1 MNLGRLSYKGPKH
14 EPGGFV
20 GRSLKGTF
28 NRKTQMSWNLE
39 GQIFG
44 ANETKADVF
53 NRNRKEL
60 GYCGLRQM

>member
-1 MNLGRLSYKGPKH
+1 MR

-28 NRKTQMSWNLE
+28 NRKTQMSWKLE

-60 GYCGLRQM
+60 GTLD

>member
-1 MNLGRLSYKGPKH
+1 MC

-28 NRKTQMSWNLE
+28 NRKTQMSWKLE

-60 GYCGLRQM
+60 GTLD